1 MNRDCMISLFIP
13 YFLSINRVR
22 HTLNEEI
29 QENKNEEEKKN
40 IQEILKVIFLFFF
53 LEIKIF

>member
-1 MNRDCMISLFIP
+1 MISLFIP
-13 YFLSINRVR
+13 YFLSINRIR